1 MVFSYGVTI
10 ENALRYLR
18 GELPPEK
25 TDEIYLLTMR
35 NPHFRQILKGLK
47 LLVGDAGFDIDK
59 DDVMEM
65 TKSIKEEDLN
75 RRKNI
80 AELFYQMK
88 EEYEQDMN
96 FANSTLEGVALGLV
110 EETLDESQSLKQTM
124 KITCEKLEKNIEDM
138 NEYERLKRENE
149 VLRKENDWLKSTM
162 NPPSFYHDLI
172 PPIILK
178 SIRKTKNRFK

>member
-59 DDVMEM
+59 DDIEEM

-75 RRKNI
+75 RCKNI
-80 AELFYQMK
+80 EELFYEMK
-88 EEYEQDMN
+88 EEYEQEIN
-96 FANSTLEGVALGLV
+96 FANKTLEGVALSLV
-110 EETLDESQSLKQTM
+110 EEALYESESLKRTM
-124 KITCEKLEKNIEDM
+124 KITCEKLEKTLEDI
-138 NEYERLKRENE
+138 NDYERIKKENE
-149 VLRKENDWLKSTM
+149 SLKKENDWLKSTI

>member
-88 EEYEQDMN
+88 EEYE
-96 FANSTLEGVALGLV
+96 
-110 EETLDESQSLKQTM
+110 
-124 KITCEKLEKNIEDM
+124 
-138 NEYERLKRENE
+138 RLKRENE